1 MRVAFTRMLA
11 ASARPSRSIGRMWSR
26 PGHNPIAVV
35 RDRELDPIPLALDYD
50 GIQTFQQARKF
61 CDAKH
66 RFNVVRTFTNA
77 SYVQHKPDSGTH
89 CCVISATVADIAPR
103 SCFTT
108 WRLHVFVPFLYSK
121 SNVSS
126 SSKHIYIP
134 TFLRVSLKLYF

>member
-66 RFNVVRTFTNA
+66 RFNVVRTFLQTHHPMSNP
-77 SYVQHKPDSGTH
+77 KPDNGTH
-89 CCVISATVADIAPR
+89 CCVISATVGDIAPR

-108 WRLHVFVPFLYSK
+108 RGCCMFSFPFFILSQTYFVLNIYTPS
-121 SNVSS
+121 VS
-126 SSKHIYIP
+126 
-134 TFLRVSLKLYF
+134 F